1 MRRPQS
7 GLGYK
12 QQWNVRTG
20 GLCQYSLVVGVS
32 VRAGTRLAVLRGA
45 NGWITEETRGTLLTE
60 FTLGVVPAALQRER
74 HIFFQYL
81 CASNGLSNSRPMEQR
96 WPALS
101 LYMAHFSLA

>member
-74 HIFFQYL
+74 HIFFNICVHQMG
-81 CASNGLSNSRPMEQR
+81 CQTQGPWSRGGPLYHFI
-96 WPALS
+96 WPT
-101 LYMAHFSLA
+101 LA